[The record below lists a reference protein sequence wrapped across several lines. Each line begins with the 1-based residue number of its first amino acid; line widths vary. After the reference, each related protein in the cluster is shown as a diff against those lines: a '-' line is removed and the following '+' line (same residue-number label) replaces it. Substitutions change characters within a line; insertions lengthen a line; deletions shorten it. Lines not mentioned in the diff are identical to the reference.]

1 MAVTAQQIAD
11 LTGVS
16 RGTVDRALHNRGR
29 VRPEV
34 AARIRKVADELGY
47 RPNPIGQALV
57 KTPRDFR
64 IGVILQ
70 SAETP
75 TMQIV
80 SAGVRQAAEELR
92 ASGVELV
99 LREVVGLDTELV
111 LEAIDELVG
120 LEIRGLAIAPS
131 TESEIRHCIDD
142 LYEQNIPVVTLNSDV
157 PGSKRLCFIGMD
169 NYRGGQTAAGLM
181 CQLLPDGGKVFPL
194 AGHLNN
200 TAHNNRLNGFFDVL
214 HQETAYHITLLPF
227 QPCFDRDDYA
237 YEITQHVLQSEPD
250 LAGIYVASNGQ
261 QGVCQAVEEM
271 GLKRRVKVIAFD
283 LNAPNLRLLQH
294 DSLSCVLDQEAFEQ
308 GYRSPYLLYEYL
320 MHKKKP
326 AQTLIY
332 TDIAIRTKYNSD
344 LSVFTDKTD
353 AVCKQKNTETR

>member
-1 MAVTAQQIAD
+1 MAVTAQQIAE

-34 AARIRKVADELGY
+34 AARIRQVANELGY

-64 IGVILQ
+64 LGVILQ

-80 SAGVRQAAEELR
+80 CAGVHHAAEELR
-92 ASGVELV
+92 ASGVELI
-99 LREVVGLDTELV
+99 LREVTGLDTELV
-111 LEAIDELVG
+111 LEAIEELVG
-120 LEIRGLAIAPS
+120 LGIQGLAIAPS

-142 LYEQNIPVVTLNSDV
+142 LYEHNIPVVTLNSDV

-181 CQLLPDGGKVFPL
+181 CQLLPDGSKVLPL

-200 TAHNNRLNGFFDVL
+200 TAHNNRLNGFFDAL
-214 HQETAYHITLLPF
+214 RQETDYHMTLLPF

-237 YEITQHVLQSEPD
+237 YEITQHVLRAEPD

-271 GLKRRVKVIAFD
+271 GRKRLVKVIAFD
-283 LNAPNLRLLQH
+283 LNEPNLRLLQQ

-308 GYRSPYLLYEYL
+308 GYRAPYLLYEHL
-320 MHKKKP
+320 MHQKKP
-326 AQTLIY
+326 VQSLIY

-344 LSVFTDKTD
+344 L
-353 AVCKQKNTETR
+353 AVPLSNTIH